1 MGIDWTFAGEAVEYG
16 GFLVRATAVFVSLG
30 GMLVTA
36 LMLGI
41 VSGAH
46 KAPSALREV
55 QQIPHGALYSPS
67 SDLEAQTI
75 AFCGSQIQCADCRKM
90 L

>member
-41 VSGAH
+41 VSGEGSS
-46 KAPSALREV
+46 APCR
-55 QQIPHGALYSPS
+55 HTNGG
-67 SDLEAQTI
+67 SDVPTNWILIYHT
-75 AFCGSQIQCADCRKM
+75 GW
-90 L
+90 